1 MKLKVVIQ
9 TLDNKQGYIVICED
23 GRKFIVKNIVKA
35 IEKKEELQDENE
47 KI

>member
-1 MKLKVVIQ
+1 MKSVIQ
-9 TLDNKQGYIVICED
+9 QTNDLKNYIVTCED
-23 GRKFIVKNIVKA
+23 GREFIVKNIDKA